1 MDSNGDSAELE
12 ALFDSVS
19 TTNTASAVSPP
30 PNEAAPAV
38 VKATAKSSDSTGDND
53 DLQALFDSLSTS
65 NDPEPIAQQQAVVT
79 APPAPLPKSPPA
91 TGNNSASGDNS
102 ELQDL
107 FDSIA
112 TATEEPSAQI
122 DADNEA
128 WSGQAGVYRRIGK
141 MARELHDA
149 LHELGYDKLLENA
162 VNAVP
167 DARDRL
173 AYIANITEQA
183 ACRVLNATDV
193 AQPVVDQIQND
204 AASFATRWDA
214 AFSGQLDVN
223 AFRKLAEDSREYFKV
238 GLPKAAGDTNAQLL
252 EIMMAQDFQD
262 LTGQVIKKIVGLA
275 ESLENGLMK
284 VLIEVMPEQFKKSEE
299 VNSLLNGPVVTVE
312 GRTDIVVSQQQ
323 VDDLL
328 DTLGF

>member
-1 MDSNGDSAELE
+1 MENTNDSAELE
-12 ALFDSVS
+12 ALFDSIS
-19 TTNTASAVSPP
+19 CQESAPP
-30 PNEAAPAV
+30 AQPVAPTPPVVAAT
-38 VKATAKSSDSTGDND
+38 KAPQQDSADND
-53 DLQALFDSLSTS
+53 D
-65 NDPEPIAQQQAVVT
+65 
-79 APPAPLPKSPPA
+79 
-91 TGNNSASGDNS
+91 
-102 ELQDL
+102 LQDL

-112 TATEEPSAQI
+112 SANEPVAVTASASFTVDSSEEATQPDETSW
-122 DADNEA
+122 D
-128 WSGQAGVYRRIGK
+128 GQEVVYKRIGK

-162 VNAVP
+162 MTAVP

-193 AQPVVDQIQND
+193 AQPLVDKIQAD
-204 AASFATRWDA
+204 SSSFAKRWDA
-214 AFSGQLDVN
+214 AFNNQMDTAAFKQLADDTR
-223 AFRKLAEDSREYFKV
+223 AYFKS
-238 GLPKAAGDTNAQLL
+238 GLPKLAGDTNAQLL

-284 VLIEVMPEQFKKSEE
+284 VLLEVMPEHCKKSEE
-299 VNSLLNGPVVTVE
+299 VNSLLNGPAVTTE

>member
-1 MDSNGDSAELE
+1 MVDTNDSDELE
-12 ALFDSVS
+12 ALFDSISYPGGVP
-19 TTNTASAVSPP
+19 AKVVSPP
-30 PNEAAPAV
+30 SAPVVVAAKVAAAPVTGAV
-38 VKATAKSSDSTGDND
+38 NDSDD
-53 DLQALFDSLSTS
+53 
-65 NDPEPIAQQQAVVT
+65 
-79 APPAPLPKSPPA
+79 
-91 TGNNSASGDNS
+91 
-102 ELQDL
+102 LQDL

-112 TATEEPSAQI
+112 NASQPVVSSVAPSVEIAAE
-122 DADNEA
+122 DESA
-128 WSGQAGVYRRIGK
+128 WDGQESVYKRIGK

-162 VNAVP
+162 VSAVP

-193 AQPVVDQIQND
+193 AQPIVEKIQAD
-204 AASFATRWDA
+204 SDGFSRRWEA
-214 AFSGQLDVN
+214 AFSNQLSV
-223 AFRKLAEDSREYFKV
+223 AEFKKLAEDSRDYFKS
-238 GLPKAAGDTNAQLL
+238 GLPKLTSDTNAQLL

-284 VLIEVMPEQFKKSEE
+284 VLVEIMPESCKKSEE
-299 VNSLLNGPVVTVE
+299 VSSLLNGPVITVE
-312 GRTDIVVSQQQ
+312 GKTDIVVSQQQ

>member
-1 MDSNGDSAELE
+1 MDNTNDSAELE
-12 ALFDSVS
+12 ALFD
-19 TTNTASAVSPP
+19 TISAQENLPAPAPAAVKPP
-30 PNEAAPAV
+30 PEPSPVAPPA
-38 VKATAKSSDSTGDND
+38 SNSTGDND
-53 DLQALFDSLSTS
+53 DLQ
-65 NDPEPIAQQQAVVT
+65 
-79 APPAPLPKSPPA
+79 
-91 TGNNSASGDNS
+91 
-102 ELQDL
+102 DL

-112 TATEEPSAQI
+112 CTAAPKVAANSVAISDQSSATG
-122 DADNEA
+122 DDNEA
-128 WSGQAGVYRRIGK
+128 WNGQEGVYKRIGK

-162 VNAVP
+162 VTAVP

-193 AQPVVDQIQND
+193 AQPLVEKIQADSNTL
-204 AASFATRWDA
+204 ANRWDA
-214 AFSGQLDVN
+214 AFNNQLDVN
-223 AFRKLAEDSREYFKV
+223 AFRVLAEDSRAYFKT
-238 GLPKAAGDTNAQLL
+238 GLPHLAGETNTQLL

-284 VLIEVMPEQFKKSEE
+284 VLVEIMPEHCKKSEE
-299 VNSLLNGPVVTVE
+299 VSSLLNGPVVTTE
-312 GRTDIVVSQQQ
+312 GRTDVVVSQQQ